1 MFDADLPT
9 SGVML
14 GGMDDLTDQLAPPAG
29 PPLLASLAEQLAL
42 VLDREPAPEL
52 LDAGLRA
59 VDLPGGEVVVAR
71 PRDWRALRAA
81 DAAAARGAPYW
92 ALPWPSGV
100 ALARAVAGRELA
112 GVRVLEL
119 GCGLAVPS
127 IAAAR
132 AGAEVLAVDV
142 VPEAAVYAAHNL
154 ALNEVLGETAAVDW
168 RDAGALEA
176 RGPWD
181 LVLGADLLYLRD
193 NVESLLRVLPRLIAP
208 GGEALV
214 ADPGRSGAAEFLP
227 VARRLW
233 RLESRA
239 DPVADGV
246 TVHRLAG
253 RR

>member
-1 MFDADLPT
+1 
-9 SGVML
+9 
-14 GGMDDLTDQLAPPAG
+14 MDELTDELAPPAS
-29 PPLLASLAEQLAL
+29 PPLLASLREQLCA
-42 VLDREPAPEL
+42 VLGREPGAEL
-52 LDAGLRA
+52 LDAGVRTVELS
-59 VDLPGGEVVVAR
+59 GGPVLVAR

-81 DAAAARGAPYW
+81 DADAGRSAPYW
-92 ALPWPSGV
+92 ALPWPSGI
-100 ALARAVAGRELA
+100 ALARRVAGQPLPGA
-112 GVRVLEL
+112 RVLEL

-142 VPEAAVYAAHNL
+142 APEAAVYAAHNL

-168 RDAGALEA
+168 RDADALAE

-193 NVESLLRVLPRLIAP
+193 NVESLLRVLPRLLAP
-208 GGEALV
+208 GGEVLI

-239 DPVADGV
+239 DPEADGV
-246 TVHRLAG
+246 TLHRLAG
-253 RR
+253 PR